1 MIVRSIFCGS
11 SAMVVIVS
19 VDNEPGALDEVEVI
33 WARGVKALFGFSLSV
48 EG

>member
-1 MIVRSIFCGS
+1 
-11 SAMVVIVS
+11 MVVPQWWLLCPLIGRFR
-19 VDNEPGALDEVEVI
+19 NEPGALDEVEVI